1 MKQYKIV
8 LLQKVKDHG
17 YPKGHNSWFP
27 KGTNHVIILLC

>member
-17 YPKGHNSWFP
+17 YPKGN
-27 KGTNHVIILLC
+27 NHVIILLC

>member
-17 YPKGHNSWFP
+17 YPKGNNYWALP
-27 KGTNHVIILLC
+27 NHVIILLC